1 MDKTDSKIRLF
12 FELTYQKEV
21 QITNFIPL
29 KDYSTSSWCPEKM
42 YSHPHKQNYYVFI
55 NDPELINRIK
65 EGEVEGQDYLFDLSD
80 MLEKPNDLLIEFN
93 ANSIED
99 NSKKTDEE
107 QYTVFSR
114 ITIDNFSF
122 INDYA
127 TVTKAQLMDENR
139 PLIYATQGRIKEYL
153 LDEVNNNEKNED
165 VSNPP
170 NSSKHSTKD
179 EKKDDENDI
188 EKENTK
194 KKEELKKKADYIPGH
209 WFLLNMNNLYFKK
222 KKF

>member
-1 MDKTDSKIRLF
+1 MKNNILF
-12 FELTYQKEV
+12 
-21 QITNFIPL
+21 
-29 KDYSTSSWCPEKM
+29 
-42 YSHPHKQNYYVFI
+42 
-55 NDPELINRIK
+55 
-65 EGEVEGQDYLFDLSD
+65 
-80 MLEKPNDLLIEFN
+80 
-93 ANSIED
+93 
-99 NSKKTDEE
+99 
-107 QYTVFSR
+107 FSR

-165 VSNPP
+165 VNNTP

-188 EKENTK
+188 EKEN
-194 KKEELKKKADYIPGH
+194 
-209 WFLLNMNNLYFKK
+209 MKK
-222 KKF
+222 KKN